1 MNQKTLLY
9 LALGL
14 LAMRWFVREPRLEV
28 ETDLV
33 TRLRLAG
40 AL

>member
-9 LALGL
+9 LAFGL
-14 LAMRWFVREPRLEV
+14 VAMRWLIRDARPDA
-28 ETDLV
+28 DLV

>member
-9 LALGL
+9 LAFGL
-14 LAMRWFVREPRLEV
+14 FAMRWLMRDARSES
-28 ETDLV
+28 DLV